1 MAIHSR
7 SLKNSLF
14 SFPQQLDA
22 FFMEVYHPLAVESTK
37 EHDRGQEEAHGRRA
51 EQQEEDGRERVRV
64 SAQPSHRLPRD
75 LQRVHRWQTR
85 PASSAPR
92 RRHLSRLLPPALFCA
107 LLRFAATSQTHP
119 RPRHRHAGQIRDAIP
134 VAVAQRA
141 RPMRCIATRIR
152 AQRVGSWG

>member
-37 EHDRGQEEAHGRRA
+37 ERGRGQEEAPGHRA

-64 SAQPSHRLPRD
+64 SMQPPHRLPWD
-75 LQRVHRWQTR
+75 LQRVHRWQTH
-85 PASSAPR
+85 PVSGAPR
-92 RRHLSRLLPPALFCA
+92 RRHLSRLLPPMLFCA
-107 LLRFAATSQTHP
+107 LLRFTATSQTHP
-119 RPRHRHAGQIRDAIP
+119 RSRHRHTGQIRDAIP

-141 RPMRCIATRIR
+141 RPMWCIATGIR